1 MRLGKTT
8 QLALTELRSQEE
20 CLPLIDLFRT
30 SVDQVVIVHCR
41 ILAVMYRDYQ
51 HVRYT
56 IVHCRILAVMYRDYQ
71 HVRYTI
77 VHCGILWYI
86 VVYCGILWY
95 TVMYCDVPM
104 CMISLAGHEVC

>member
-1 MRLGKTT
+1 MMRLGKTT

-56 IVHCRILAVMYRDYQ
+56 IVHC
-71 HVRYTI
+71 
-77 VHCGILWYI
+77 GILWYI

-95 TVMYCDVPM
+95 TVMYCDVPT